1 MTAPRTRTVDLRTS
15 AYDVY
20 CGRPRQGEPWDLG
33 NPWGTAR
40 EGGTRALIVVK
51 DKAAAVARFAAWLRR
66 EPDALAEVAAVAPDL
81 EPPTLEEVRERC
93 AGRALGCFC
102 SLKGPCHARVL
113 AHVADGGEPAW
124 PLPER
129 APVDPLPE
137 ATAAARW
144 TAERCDL
151 EVEAALLRG
160 GRRLVSLDIETSV
173 ETGEP
178 ACLTW
183 VELAPDGAGGWA
195 VLGPFGVHARDPRAR
210 RLFEGWLTDPDAV
223 LLGQNVAFDLWTLA
237 ARWSLLAEVV
247 ALYEGGRVRD
257 TMLRQ
262 RLIDIAW
269 PARLVWVP
277 EFGRMVPRKF
287 APHALVGGD
296 VRIDEADDDGG
307 GSFGAKGGLDAL
319 AGRHLGVDLGES
331 KHGADAPRL
340 RYGEVLDLPW
350 AAWPE
355 DFKRYA
361 LGDPDATLRV
371 YLAQA
376 DAVDAKRADPRERLP
391 DLFDGD
397 AADPLTP
404 LVDEAFQ
411 CAVALPFQAMSARG
425 LRSDRAL
432 VQRQRAELAALA
444 AWAEGL
450 MVEAGIARRE
460 PIYGPPPPKP
470 PPPPKRKRGEP
481 TPPKAPRPEREVLG
495 WKVSVDDAEMRRRV
509 ERLLRAKGLP
519 VEFTKSGKKIKA
531 DVDTVFAAVDPAI
544 GDVDGDAP
552 SAWSDA
558 AEDQEA
564 VDGAA
569 VDALASVDPAAAR
582 DLSELLGP
590 RLLKIARKAL
600 AGSDAERAEDPARA
614 AELRA
619 EAGGWSLDRL
629 RAAVMAAPDP
639 GLAALA
645 VARKATKFDTSFLRG
660 LDTDDDL
667 RAWFRTM
674 MDTGRTSMVGRIRQN
689 MPKTGGIRECII
701 PRPGYVF
708 LQCDYSQIELL
719 GLATALDW
727 CVGRESTLTRAIREG
742 TDCHLLLACHPIL
755 ELGEEY
761 ASARA
766 HRKECG
772 AVLEAY
778 GSDRARAEAARPDLD
793 WARFDRIEK
802 ARQNA
807 KAANFGFPGG
817 MGARKFVATCK
828 KQGIAISLDQAER
841 LREAWL
847 GTWPEVRDY
856 FGWASALTSQG
867 RSAAVRHFDGG
878 HWRGGC
884 GYTQACNTL
893 FQGLVAR
900 GAKLAAWALFVACY
914 LDEASPLFGCRPVLF
929 VHDEFVL
936 EAPIERCPPPPPP
949 APGERPKAD
958 EPPALRE
965 LIRVMVEQMLTV
977 MPSQAVKAE
986 GKVLRVRWT
995 K

>member
-1 MTAPRTRTVDLRTS
+1 MTALARTRVVDLRS
-15 AYDVY
+15 SPYDVY

-33 NPWGTAR
+33 NPWGTTR

-51 DKAAAVARFAAWLRR
+51 DKARAVERYAAWLRGDEAAR
-66 EPDALAEVAAVAPDL
+66 AEVAAVAPEL
-81 EPPTLEEVRERC
+81 EPPTLEEVRDRLR
-93 AGRALGCFC
+93 GRTLGCFC
-102 SLKGPCHARVL
+102 APRGPCHARVL
-113 AHVADGGEPAW
+113 AHAADGGEPAW

-129 APVDPLPE
+129 APVDPLPA
-137 ATAAARW
+137 ATAAAQR
-144 TAERCDL
+144 TAEECDR
-151 EVEAALLRG
+151 EIEAALIRG

-178 ACLTW
+178 ACVTW
-183 VELAPDGAGGWA
+183 VELAPASDGGWE
-195 VLGPFGVHARDPRAR
+195 VLGPFGVAARDARAR
-210 RLFEGWLTDPDAV
+210 DLFAGWLTDPEIV
-223 LLGQNVAFDLWTLA
+223 LLGQNVAFDLWTLGQA
-237 ARWSLLAEVV
+237 WDLLAEV
-247 ALYEGGRVRD
+247 AAAHDAGRVRD

-262 RLIDIAW
+262 RLLDIAW
-269 PARLVWVP
+269 PARLVWVV

-287 APHALVGGD
+287 APHALLGE
-296 VRIDEADDDGG
+296 VRIDEGSDDGG
-307 GSFGAKGGLDAL
+307 GAFGAKGGLDAL
-319 AGRHLGVDLGES
+319 AARHLGIDLSEG
-331 KHGADAPRL
+331 KHADGAPRL
-340 RYGEVLDLPW
+340 RYGEVLGLPW
-350 AAWPE
+350 HAWPLP
-355 DFKRYA
+355 FRTYA
-361 LGDPDATLRV
+361 LGDPDATLQV

-376 DAVDAKRADPRERLP
+376 EAAREKARDRRERLP

-397 AADPLTP
+397 PDDPLTP

-411 CAVALPFQAMSARG
+411 CAIALPFQAMSARG

-432 VQRQRAELAALA
+432 VRRQRAELEELA
-444 AWAEGL
+444 AWAEAL
-450 MVEAGIARRE
+450 MVEAGVARRE
-460 PIYGPPPPKP
+460 PVYAPPPEGPKP
-470 PPPPKRKRGEP
+470 RRRKGEP
-481 TPPKAPRPEREVLG
+481 APEREVLRHEV
-495 WKVSVDDAEMRRRV
+495 KVDDAEMRRRV

-531 DVDTVFAAVDPAI
+531 DADTVFAAVDPAI

-552 SAWSDA
+552 GAWSDA
-558 AEDQEA
+558 AELVEE
-564 VDGAA
+564 
-569 VDALASVDPAAAR
+569 VDADALQTIDLAAAR

-600 AGSDAERAEDPARA
+600 AGSAAEREADPDRA
-614 AELRA
+614 AALRA
-619 EAGGWSLDRL
+619 EAGGWSLGRL

-645 VARKATKFDTSFLRG
+645 VARKAVKFDTSFLRG

-689 MPKTGGIRECII
+689 MPKTGGIRECIV
-701 PRPGYVF
+701 PRPGFVF

-766 HRKECG
+766 HRKACS
-772 AVLEAY
+772 AVLEAH

-793 WARFDRIEK
+793 WSRFDKLEK

-817 MGARKFVATCK
+817 MGARKFVITCK
-828 KQGIAISLDQAER
+828 KQGISITLDQAER

-914 LDEASPLFGCRPVLF
+914 LDPSSPLYGCRPVLF

-949 APGERPKAD
+949 APGEQPTPD
-958 EPPALRE
+958 EPAPLRE
-965 LIRVMVEQMLTV
+965 LIRVMVQEMRAV

-986 GKVLRVRWT
+986 GKVLRIRWT